1 MYIPFG
7 YVRRITF
14 TLGLGLAPISPI
26 STLTL
31 LLVCTFLIMI
41 CVYFYEPFDN
51 HYTDYVTIFM
61 ECSLTLYVI
70 CLVLLALQTLSTNS
84 AFALGSFVVFLVT
97 LTFLLCLVWLIY
109 LTVADIR
116 KKGCFPSLKEIED

>member
-7 YVRRITF
+7 YVRRITL

-31 LLVCTFLIMI
+31 LLVSTFLIMI

-70 CLVLLALQTLSTNS
+70 CLIILALQSMPIGGTFGLGVLVV
-84 AFALGSFVVFLVT
+84 ALIA
-97 LTFLLCLVWLIY
+97 LTFIICLGWLIY

-116 KKGCFPSLKEIED
+116 TKGCWPSLK

>member
-7 YVRRITF
+7 YVRRITL
-14 TLGLGLAPISPI
+14 TLGLGIAPFSPI

-31 LLVCTFLIMI
+31 LLVTTFLIMI

-61 ECSLTLYVI
+61 ECSLTLYII
-70 CLVLLALQTLSTNS
+70 CLIVFSLESLPAGLSFNLG
-84 AFALGSFVVFLVT
+84 AFLIFLVT
-97 LTFLLCLVWLIY
+97 LTFLLCLGWLVY
-109 LTVADIR
+109 LTVTDI
-116 KKGCFPSLKEIED
+116 KVKGCCPKGK

>member
-7 YVRRITF
+7 YVRRITL
-14 TLGLGLAPISPI
+14 TLGLGIAPFSPI

-31 LLVCTFLIMI
+31 LLVTTFLIMI

-70 CLVLLALQTLSTNS
+70 CLIVFSLESLPVNMSFNLG
-84 AFALGSFVVFLVT
+84 AFVIFLVT
-97 LTFLLCLVWLIY
+97 LTFVLCLGWLVY

-116 KKGCFPSLKEIED
+116 NKGCCPKGK